1 MEILNI
7 YNDMGTVHNFRMF
20 KESLVG
26 VLPKDIWAMLDSGYH
41 YAFKI
46 KNCNRAYKPGVEDF

>member
-1 MEILNI
+1 
-7 YNDMGTVHNFRMF
+7 MGTVHNFRMF
-20 KESLVG
+20 KESLVD